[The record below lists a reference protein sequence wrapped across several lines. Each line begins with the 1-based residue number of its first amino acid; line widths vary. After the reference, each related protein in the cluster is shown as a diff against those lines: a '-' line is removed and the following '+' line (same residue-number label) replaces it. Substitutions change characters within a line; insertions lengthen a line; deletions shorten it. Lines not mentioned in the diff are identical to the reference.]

1 MIIDLPSTSTSAIN
15 KALVDLRDSGG
26 AVALGRVL
34 TLVVI
39 TDDAH
44 AEDAIS
50 AANEASREHPCRV
63 LVLAR
68 GNKRGAARLDAQ
80 IRVGG
85 DAGASEVVV
94 LRAYGPLV
102 EHGETTIV
110 SLLLPDAPIVAYWPG
125 TAPEDLRTDSIGRI
139 AQRRITDS
147 AEAANPARALEARRA
162 SYRAGDTDL
171 AWTRLTNWRALLAAA
186 LDQPP
191 YEPVTSITVAGAP
204 DSPSTELLAA
214 WLGAKLKAPVTRAR
228 TKKGTGVQS
237 VRLERKSGAVEL
249 IRPDQNVATLTQP
262 GQPDRRLS
270 LARRPVKDCLT
281 EELRRLDPDEVYGE
295 ALRDGLPLV
304 SKQVVSVREAQS
316 RGKLSSPV
324 KAARDQAAAEEKS
337 ARVSRA
343 MKRATPSGAEQRSR
357 SSAVPNDEVAANSP
371 THGKRAAR
379 RAAAGAPE
387 GSGPAQEAAATAATA
402 QESAPPAAER
412 ATAKTASRTTAA
424 GRTSAQGATA
434 KKATTKKATA
444 SRSRTTRSAA
454 AGAPAGGETA

>member
-1 MIIDLPSTSTSAIN
+1 VIIDLPSTSTSAIN
-15 KALVDLRDSGG
+15 KALIDLRDSGG

-80 IRVGG
+80 IRIGG
-85 DAGASEVVV
+85 DAGASEVIV

-125 TAPEDLRTDSIGRI
+125 AAPDDLRTDPIGRI

-147 AEAANPARALEARRA
+147 AESRDPARVLEARRA
-162 SYRAGDTDL
+162 TYRAGDTDL

-214 WLGAKLKAPVTRAR
+214 WLAAKLKAPVVRAR
-228 TKKGTGVQS
+228 TKRGSGVQS

-270 LARRPVKDCLT
+270 LARRLVKDCLT
-281 EELRRLDPDEVYGE
+281 EELRRLDPDDVYGE
-295 ALRDGLPLV
+295 VLADGLL
-304 SKQVVSVREAQS
+304 QVNKKVMSVRDAENA
-316 RGKLSSPV
+316 GKLSGTK
-324 KAARDQAAAEEKS
+324 KAAARQAAAERAS
-337 ARVSRA
+337 AKVSASMKGAPPEPEHADGTAPAAPATPAKKTTVKETTVKETAVKDTTVTKTAAPR
-343 MKRATPSGAEQRSR
+343 KRA
-357 SSAVPNDEVAANSP
+357 VKKV
-371 THGKRAAR
+371 
-379 RAAAGAPE
+379 
-387 GSGPAQEAAATAATA
+387 TA
-402 QESAPPAAER
+402 
-412 ATAKTASRTTAA
+412 
-424 GRTSAQGATA
+424 
-434 KKATTKKATA
+434 
-444 SRSRTTRSAA
+444 
-454 AGAPAGGETA
+454 

>member
-1 MIIDLPSTSTSAIN
+1 MRET
-15 KALVDLRDSGG
+15 GG

-125 TAPEDLRTDSIGRI
+125 TAPEDLRTDPIGRI

-147 AEAANPARALEARRA
+147 AEAANPAKALEARRA
-162 SYRAGDTDL
+162 GYRAGDTDL

-214 WLGAKLKAPVTRAR
+214 WLGAKLRAPVTRAR

-262 GQPDRRLS
+262 GQPNRRLS
-270 LARRPVKDCLT
+270 LARRPVKDCLS

-316 RGKLSSPV
+316 RGKLSSPAA
-324 KAARDQAAAEEKS
+324 AARDQAAAEEKS

-371 THGKRAAR
+371 TPAKRAAR

-387 GSGPAQEAAATAATA
+387 GSTPAQEAAATATAA

-412 ATAKTASRTTAA
+412 TTTRKAGARKATARKATARESTA
-424 GRTSAQGATA
+424 RKSTAQGAST
-434 KKATTKKATA
+434 
-444 SRSRTTRSAA
+444 SRSRTSKSASA
-454 AGAPAGGETA
+454 TAAGGETA

>member
-15 KALVDLRDSGG
+15 KAMVDLRDSGG

-85 DAGASEVVV
+85 DAGASEVIV

-125 TAPEDLRTDSIGRI
+125 VAPEDLRSDAIGRI

-147 AEAANPARALEARRA
+147 AEARDPARALEARRA
-162 SYRAGDTDL
+162 TYRAGDTDL

-214 WLGAKLKAPVTRAR
+214 WLAAKLKAPVVRAR
-228 TKKGTGVQS
+228 TRKGTGVQS

-281 EELRRLDPDEVYGE
+281 EELRRLDPDDVYGQVLAE
-295 ALRDGLPLV
+295 GLP
-304 SKQVVSVREAQS
+304 QVGKKVMSVRDAENA
-316 RGKLSSPV
+316 GKLSGTRNA
-324 KAARDQAAAEEKS
+324 AARQAAAERAS
-337 ARVSRA
+337 ARVSRS
-343 MKRATPSGAEQRSR
+343 MKGEPPEPERGDGTTPANEEHGTAAAPRRARAKK
-357 SSAVPNDEVAANSP
+357 AAP
-371 THGKRAAR
+371 A
-379 RAAAGAPE
+379 RAAA
-387 GSGPAQEAAATAATA
+387 AAATSTPG
-402 QESAPPAAER
+402 STGTGGTTPPAPRQR
-412 ATAKTASRTTAA
+412 ATAKRTTAKRA
-424 GRTSAQGATA
+424 AAKGTSA
-434 KKATTKKATA
+434 
-444 SRSRTTRSAA
+444 
-454 AGAPAGGETA
+454 

>member
-44 AEDAIS
+44 AENAIS

-80 IRVGG
+80 IRIGG

-125 TAPEDLRTDSIGRI
+125 TAPDDLRTDPIGRI

-147 AEAANPARALEARRA
+147 AEARDPAKALEARR
-162 SYRAGDTDL
+162 STYRAGDTDL

-191 YEPVTSITVAGAP
+191 YEPVTGITVAGAP

-214 WLGAKLKAPVTRAR
+214 WLAAKLKAPVVRAR
-228 TKKGTGVQS
+228 TRKGTGVQS

-249 IRPDQNVATLTQP
+249 VRPDQTVATLTQP

-295 ALRDGLPLV
+295 ALADGLP
-304 SKQVVSVREAQS
+304 QVRKKVMSVRDAENA
-316 RGKLSSPV
+316 GKLSATRTT
-324 KAARDQAAAEEKS
+324 AARQAAAERAS
-337 ARVSRA
+337 AKVSA
-343 MKRATPSGAEQRSR
+343 SMKGAPPEPERGDGMAPSAAETTTAQTPA
-357 SSAVPNDEVAANSP
+357 
-371 THGKRAAR
+371 KK
-379 RAAAGAPE
+379 AAAKRT
-387 GSGPAQEAAATAATA
+387 PAKKAAGTTT
-402 QESAPPAAER
+402 SR
-412 ATAKTASRTTAA
+412 RRTTAK
-424 GRTSAQGATA
+424 GATA
-434 KKATTKKATA
+434 
-444 SRSRTTRSAA
+444 
-454 AGAPAGGETA
+454 

>member
-15 KALVDLRDSGG
+15 KAMVDLRDSGG

-85 DAGASEVVV
+85 DAGASEVIV

-125 TAPEDLRTDSIGRI
+125 TAPDDLRTDPIGAI

-147 AEAANPARALEARRA
+147 AEARDPAKALDSRRT

-214 WLGAKLKAPVTRAR
+214 WLAAKLKAPVVRAR
-228 TKKGTGVQS
+228 TKRGTGVQS

-249 IRPDQNVATLTQP
+249 IRPEQSVATLTQP

-270 LARRPVKDCLT
+270 LARRLVKDCLS
-281 EELRRLDPDEVYGE
+281 EELRRLDPDDVYGE
-295 ALRDGLPLV
+295 VLADGLP
-304 SKQVVSVREAQS
+304 QVNKKVMSVRDAQTA
-316 RGKLSSPV
+316 GKLSTP
-324 KAARDQAAAEEKS
+324 AAAAKRQAAAEQQS
-337 ARVSRA
+337 AKVSRSMKGA
-343 MKRATPSGAEQRSR
+343 PPEPERSGDLTLAAPVSPTPAAKKAAPRKRA
-357 SSAVPNDEVAANSP
+357 V
-371 THGKRAAR
+371 
-379 RAAAGAPE
+379 
-387 GSGPAQEAAATAATA
+387 
-402 QESAPPAAER
+402 
-412 ATAKTASRTTAA
+412 
-424 GRTSAQGATA
+424 A
-434 KKATTKKATA
+434 KKATA
-444 SRSRTTRSAA
+444 
-454 AGAPAGGETA
+454 

>member
-34 TLVVI
+34 TLVVV

-44 AEDAIS
+44 AEDAIA

-102 EHGETTIV
+102 EHGETTVV
-110 SLLLPDAPIVAYWPG
+110 SLLLPDAPIVAWWPG
-125 TAPEDLRTDSIGRI
+125 AAPEDVGADPIGRI

-147 AEAANPARALEARRA
+147 AESRDPRKALEQRRG

-191 YEPVTSITVAGAP
+191 FEPVSTITVAGAP

-214 WLGAKLKAPVTRAR
+214 WLTAKLKAPVVRVR
-228 TKKGTGVQS
+228 TKKGTGVHS
-237 VRLERKSGAVEL
+237 VRLERRSGAVEL

-262 GQPDRRLS
+262 GQPDRRMA

-295 ALRDGLPLV
+295 VLADGLPKVGTKTLTE
-304 SKQVVSVREAQS
+304 RDAQ
-316 RGKLSSPV
+316 RQGRLSPPGQ
-324 KAARDQAAAEEKS
+324 AARQQAAAEAKS

-343 MKRATPSGAEQRSR
+343 MKRATPGEPTQRVGGTADPNVEHSENASERGTSPAEK
-357 SSAVPNDEVAANSP
+357 VAAV
-371 THGKRAAR
+371 KRTAATGR
-379 RAAAGAPE
+379 RAA
-387 GSGPAQEAAATAATA
+387 SSSSAAATTPGS
-402 QESAPPAAER
+402 SAPAGAA
-412 ATAKTASRTTAA
+412 AGKTAAKKTAA
-424 GRTSAQGATA
+424 KRTTA
-434 KKATTKKATA
+434 KKAAPAAGGSTGRTATRTAKKA
-444 SRSRTTRSAA
+444 
-454 AGAPAGGETA
+454 GA

>member
-34 TLVVI
+34 TLVVV

-44 AEDAIS
+44 AENAIA

-102 EHGETTIV
+102 EHGETTVV
-110 SLLLPDAPIVAYWPG
+110 SLLLPDAPIVAWWPG
-125 TAPEDLRTDSIGRI
+125 AAPEDVGSDPVGRI

-147 AEAANPARALEARRA
+147 AESRDPAKALEQRRA
-162 SYRAGDTDL
+162 TYRAGDTDL

-191 YEPVTSITVAGAP
+191 FEPVTSITVAGAP

-214 WLGAKLKAPVTRAR
+214 WLSGKLKAPVVRVR
-228 TKKGTGVQS
+228 TKKGTGVHS
-237 VRLERKSGAVEL
+237 VRLERRSGAVEL
-249 IRPDQNVATLTQP
+249 VRPDQNVATLTQP
-262 GQPDRRLS
+262 GQPDRRMA

-295 ALRDGLPLV
+295 VLREGLPKVGTRTLTE
-304 SKQVVSVREAQS
+304 RDAQ
-316 RGKLSSPV
+316 RQGRLAPPGQ
-324 KAARDQAAAEEKS
+324 AARKQAAAEAKS
-337 ARVSRA
+337 ARLSRA
-343 MKRATPSGAEQRSR
+343 MKQAHPDEPTQRVGGTADPNVEHSENASDRGTSPAEK
-357 SSAVPNDEVAANSP
+357 VAAVKRTAAAGRRTTASKSTASGTAASKKASP
-371 THGKRAAR
+371 SKKAAPARKAAPAKRVAPARGAADAGEAAPAAGGTAKRAAK
-379 RAAAGAPE
+379 RA
-387 GSGPAQEAAATAATA
+387 
-402 QESAPPAAER
+402 SA
-412 ATAKTASRTTAA
+412 
-424 GRTSAQGATA
+424 
-434 KKATTKKATA
+434 
-444 SRSRTTRSAA
+444 
-454 AGAPAGGETA
+454 

>member
-15 KALVDLRDSGG
+15 KALIDLRDSGG

-34 TLVVI
+34 TLVVV

-68 GNKRGAARLDAQ
+68 GTKRGAARLDAQ

-85 DAGASEVVV
+85 DAGASEVIV

-125 TAPEDLRTDSIGRI
+125 AAPEDLRTDPIGRI

-147 AEAANPARALEARRA
+147 AESRDPAKALAARRA
-162 SYRAGDTDL
+162 TYREGDTDL

-214 WLGAKLKAPVTRAR
+214 WLAAKLKAPVVRAR
-228 TKKGTGVQS
+228 TRRGTGVQS
-237 VRLERKSGAVEL
+237 VRLERRSGAVEL
-249 IRPDQNVATLTQP
+249 IRPDATVATLTQP

-270 LARRPVKDCLT
+270 LARRQVKDCLT

-295 ALRDGLPLV
+295 VLRDGLPQV
-304 SKQVVSVREAQS
+304 SRKVMSARDAEHA
-316 RGKLSSPV
+316 GKLSGSRGA
-324 KAARDQAAAEEKS
+324 AARQAAAE
-337 ARVSRA
+337 AA
-343 MKRATPSGAEQRSR
+343 
-357 SSAVPNDEVAANSP
+357 SAVVSEQMKGAPPEQERSDGTSPVAGEAPESQTP
-371 THGKRAAR
+371 QVRSTQKRAAAATKTAAQKTTGQKTTAKKTTAKKTTAAKTAKKTARTTTR
-379 RAAAGAPE
+379 RAAVD
-387 GSGPAQEAAATAATA
+387 
-402 QESAPPAAER
+402 R
-412 ATAKTASRTTAA
+412 
-424 GRTSAQGATA
+424 
-434 KKATTKKATA
+434 
-444 SRSRTTRSAA
+444 
-454 AGAPAGGETA
+454 